1 MSALT
6 HSPPL
11 RSAMEFIVKNFLLV
25 AVAVVSGAMLLW
37 PSFKRGSGG
46 SRVDTLAATRLM
58 NADAVVLDLREPAQ
72 YQAGHIL
79 GARNTPLAGL
89 EKSATDLSRFK
100 NRAVIVY
107 CADGRR
113 AGRALDVLRRAGF
126 SQASQ
131 LDGGFAAW
139 QQAGLP
145 VEH

>member
-1 MSALT
+1 
-6 HSPPL
+6 
-11 RSAMEFIVKNFLLV
+11 MEFILKNFLLV
-25 AVAVVSGAMLLW
+25 AVAVVSGVMLIW
-37 PSFKRGSGG
+37 PSLKRSSGG

-58 NADAVVLDLREPAQ
+58 NADAVVLDIREPAQ

-89 EKSATDLSRFK
+89 EKSAADLSRFK

-113 AGRALDVLRRAGF
+113 SGRALEILRRAGF
-126 SQASQ
+126 GQVSQ
-131 LDGGFAAW
+131 LAGGLAAW

-145 VEH
+145 A